1 MRIAQTLFEKGTKA
15 LPFQEKVN
23 TLHSAF
29 SASLANALQW
39 ISAEGTLLC
48 PTTKMFQER
57 VGAFSPFSL
66 KNNSFE
72 RQ

>member
-29 SASLANALQW
+29 SASLANALPEVKEQVTAVLDDCDHDGVAKFLEKEW
-39 ISAEGTLLC
+39 ELS
-48 PTTKMFQER
+48 
-57 VGAFSPFSL
+57 
-66 KNNSFE
+66 
-72 RQ
+72 